1 MIKKILGKWWI
12 LPLLIVGI
20 YVGKYIYKLPAY
32 SDGEA
37 APDFSWTTTNQ
48 EEVKLSDLKGNFV
61 LLDFWGSW
69 CGPCRAENPHL
80 VKLYDKYH
88 SANFIKKDNLKW
100 QHHAFDETKSFKFFN
115 SKIASQYSIKEVPTK
130 YLINEKG
137 AIVSVN
143 PTVEQIDKILS
154 AQL

>member
-1 MIKKILGKWWI
+1 M
-12 LPLLIVGI
+12 PT
-20 YVGKYIYKLPAY
+20 Y
-32 SDGEA
+32 SDGET

-69 CGPCRAENPHL
+69 CGPCRAENPYL

-88 SANFIKKDNLKW
+88 NANFKNFKNFEIVSVGIERDTKRWMRAIEKDNLKW

-115 SKIASQYSIKEVPTK
+115 SGIAGQYSIKEVPTK